1 MVEIFL
7 IGPHQL
13 GIRIIYISGDPED
26 RANKSYR
33 VWFKVVP
40 PGGEPVTD
48 PEKLTGAFSTQR
60 KKDLINF
67 DYTDSGSTAYI
78 AVQIENGEKKGPWGP
93 IVSAVIP

>member
-1 MVEIFL
+1 MVEIYL
-7 IGPHQL
+7 VGPRQL
-13 GIRIIYISGDPED
+13 GVRIIYISGSPED

-40 PGGEPVTD
+40 PGGEPVTN
-48 PEKLTGAFSTQR
+48 PKNLTDAFSTQR
-60 KKDLINF
+60 RKDLINF
-67 DYTDSGSTAYI
+67 DYGDSGSTAYI